1 MSLVINTNV
10 MSLDA
15 QKNLTKSGN
24 ALATSL
30 QRLSSGMR
38 INSAKDDA
46 AGLAIADRFTSQI
59 NGLNQAAANA
69 NDGISLAQTGEG
81 ALQEVTNNLQRI
93 RELSVQSLNA
103 TNSASDRQALD
114 AEVQQLKAEIDR
126 VAQTTNFNGV
136 KLLDGSFSSQTF
148 QVGANQ
154 GETISVSA
162 ISSARTSALGQ
173 SYGASQIGT
182 QLTAATGITAAG
194 QFTINATDV
203 FSGSTIAGNARD
215 IAAAINS
222 KGITGVTATAG
233 ATTAA
238 GAYTA
243 TASITAGTATLTING
258 IAIGLN
264 LSGVG
269 PTDVANTLSA
279 INNNS
284 AATGVTA
291 TNNGGAIT
299 LTASDGRNITT
310 AFALGTAT
318 NAALQD
324 VGLGTVNATSY
335 GSYSLQYTGTSQL
348 VIAGSAAAGVKGQA
362 SITLAS
368 QATGTAIS
376 NVDVTNV
383 TNANA
388 TLTSV
393 DAALRQIDSSR
404 AALGAY
410 QNRFQSAINSIQTT
424 STNLTASRSRIQDTD
439 FAAETANLTRAQ
451 ILQQA
456 GTAMIAQANSAP
468 QQVLSLLKNL

>member
-114 AEVQQLKAEIDR
+114 SEVQQLKAEIDR

-136 KLLDGSFSSQTF
+136 KLLDGSFSSQNF
-148 QVGANQ
+148 QVGANA
-154 GETISVSA
+154 GETIAVASIA
-162 ISSARTSALGQ
+162 SARTSALGQ
-173 SYGASQIGT
+173 QY
-182 QLTAATGITAAG
+182 TAAVTSGALTGTTTTDLSAL
-194 QFTINATDV
+194 TINGKAVGT
-203 FSGSTIAGNARD
+203 STITTD
-215 IAAAINS
+215 AAAIAQAINAA
-222 KGITGVTATAG
+222 GIAGVKATA
-233 ATTAA
+233 ASNTAA
-238 GAYTA
+238 GAAMTGA
-243 TASITAGTATLTING
+243 VLTGTITVNGITTGSITTTGVAATDRS
-258 IAIGLN
+258 A
-264 LSGVG
+264 V
-269 PTDVANTLSA
+269 VSA
-279 INNNS
+279 INAIS

-291 TNNGGAIT
+291 KDNG
-299 LTASDGRNITT
+299 ASVDLVAGDGRNITT
-310 AFALGTAT
+310 AFTTLTSAATGVHAAGTVSSTYSVNYSGTAGGS
-318 NAALQD
+318 LV
-324 VGLGTVNATSY
+324 VGGTVGNS
-335 GSYSLQYTGTSQL
+335 GL
-348 VIAGSAAAGVKGQA
+348 SAATTNVAL
-362 SITLAS
+362 S
-368 QATGTAIS
+368 GTAIS
-376 NVDVTNV
+376 NIDVTNV

-388 TLTSV
+388 TLASV
-393 DAALRQIDSSR
+393 DAALQQIDSTR

-456 GTAMIAQANSAP
+456 GTAMVAQANSAP